1 MNQKVFV
8 TAITVARR
16 VGVVLKQINRASN
29 TFVVETILCIPDEF
43 VENRITCTVVK
54 NNIQDGIALWSC
66 EFWVRTHIEIQPPA
80 VLKKNVATSPP
91 RDDASKQIASNF
103 VWS

>member
-1 MNQKVFV
+1 
-8 TAITVARR
+8 
-16 VGVVLKQINRASN
+16 
-29 TFVVETILCIPDEF
+29 VETILCIPDEF

-54 NNIQDGIALWSC
+54 NNIQDGIALWCC